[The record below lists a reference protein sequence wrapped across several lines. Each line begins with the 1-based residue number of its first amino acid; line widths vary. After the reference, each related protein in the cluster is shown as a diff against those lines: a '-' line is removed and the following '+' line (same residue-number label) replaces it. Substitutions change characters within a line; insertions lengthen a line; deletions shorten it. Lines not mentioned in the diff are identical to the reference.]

1 MNPQPKECKQ
11 SVFEHLSCEL
21 EIDTRM
27 LAMIGVLVFIWV
39 TLHLMTGS
47 FFPKLWD
54 LLSTGGGS
62 SDLWSHLDTE
72 AFSAKIWDLT
82 NVDGFFLK
90 PRNLYNLAVQT
101 SVVGI
106 MATGMVLVIVARH
119 IDLSVGSAMGFTG
132 MAIAFLQVHVFTLGA
147 AWNWPLTVVFGL
159 LLGAAI
165 GLWQGWWIA
174 FRGVPAFVVTL
185 GGLLIFRGGAY
196 LITDGRTVAP
206 MDETYQLLGGGINGS
221 IGATGSWIFGA
232 IVIAVMLFG
241 ALRGRVRRK
250 KYGFKPKKLWVEVTM
265 LVIGIGLVCGFVIVM
280 NSYYKPRTE
289 IPRGIP
295 IPVLILIG
303 VVVIMTLLSKVTK
316 FGRYVFAIGGNPE
329 AAELS
334 GINVPRV
341 TMLIFMVMGILCGV
355 AAVITTARL
364 NAGANSMGTM
374 AELSV
379 IAAAVIGGT
388 SLAGG
393 LGTIVGAILGA
404 LIMQSL
410 ESGMVLLGVTSAMR
424 QVVIGLVLIVAV
436 WFDVVYN
443 KKKQ

>member
-1 MNPQPKECKQ
+1 MNPQPKEAPKT
-11 SVFEHLSCEL
+11 SLFHRLSSEL

-27 LAMIGVLVFIWV
+27 LAMIGALIIIWV
-39 TLHLMTGS
+39 VLTV
-47 FFPKLWD
+47 
-54 LLSTGGGS
+54 
-62 SDLWSHLDTE
+62 
-72 AFSAKIWDLT
+72 LT
-82 NVDGFFLK
+82 NGIFFTA
-90 PRNLYNLAVQT
+90 RNLYNLAVQT

-119 IDLSVGSAMGFTG
+119 IDLSVGSLMGFTG
-132 MAIAFLQVHVFTLGA
+132 MVIAYLQVHVFTLGA
-147 AWNWPLTVVFGL
+147 AWNWPLTVLCGL
-159 LLGAAI
+159 ALGAVV
-165 GLWQGWWIA
+165 GLWQGWWVA
-174 FRGVPAFVVTL
+174 YRGVPAFVVTL

-196 LITDGRTVAP
+196 LVTDGRTVAP
-206 MDETYQLLGGGINGS
+206 MDKTYQLLGGGINGS
-221 IGATGSWIFGA
+221 IGATWSWVFGLA
-232 IVIAVMLFG
+232 CILLMILGTFRSRA
-241 ALRGRVRRK
+241 RRK
-250 KYGFKPKKLWVEVTM
+250 KYGFKPKARWAELVM
-265 LVIGIGLVCGFVIVM
+265 LLIGIGLVCGFVMVM

-303 VVVIMTLLSKVTK
+303 VVVIMTLLTKVTK

-341 TMLIFMVMGILCGV
+341 TMFIFMVMGILCGV

-374 AELSV
+374 AELNV

-393 LGTIVGAILGA
+393 VGTITGAILGA
-404 LIMQSL
+404 VIMQSL
-410 ESGMVLLGVTSAMR
+410 ESGMVLMGVTSAMR
-424 QVVIGLVLIVAV
+424 QVVIGLVLVLAV
-436 WFDVVYN
+436 WFDVMYN
-443 KKKQ
+443 KNKR

>member
-1 MNPQPKECKQ
+1 MDSKAPESTRSP
-11 SVFEHLSCEL
+11 FERLCCSL

-27 LAMIGVLVFIWV
+27 LAMIGALLIIWF
-39 TLHLMTGS
+39 TLNYLTDGI
-47 FFPKLWD
+47 FF
-54 LLSTGGGS
+54 T
-62 SDLWSHLDTE
+62 
-72 AFSAKIWDLT
+72 A
-82 NVDGFFLK
+82 
-90 PRNLYNLAVQT
+90 RNLYNLAVQT

-119 IDLSVGSAMGFTG
+119 IDLSVGSVMGFTG
-132 MAIAFLQVHVFTLGA
+132 MVIAFLQVHVFTLGA
-147 AWNWPLTVVFGL
+147 AWNWPLTVVCGL
-159 LLGAAI
+159 ALGAVI
-165 GLWQGWWIA
+165 GLWQGWWVSY
-174 FRGVPAFVVTL
+174 RGVPAFVVTL
-185 GGLLIFRGGAY
+185 GGLLIFRGAAY
-196 LITDGRTVAP
+196 LVTDGRTVAP
-206 MDETYQLLGGGINGS
+206 MDETYQLLGGGIHGS
-221 IGATGSWIFGA
+221 IGATGSWIFGGICIA
-232 IVIAVMLFG
+232 ILLLGTLQSRKRRRRFG
-241 ALRGRVRRK
+241 C
-250 KYGFKPKKLWVEVTM
+250 KPKAVWAELLIL
-265 LVIGIGLVCGFVIVM
+265 LVSIGLICGFVMVM

-303 VVVIMTLLSKVTK
+303 VVVVMTLLAKVTK
-316 FGRYVFAIGGNPE
+316 FGRYTFAIGGNPE

-341 TMLIFMVMGILCGV
+341 TMYIFGVMGLLCGV

-364 NAGANSMGTM
+364 NAGANSMGMM
-374 AELSV
+374 AELNV

-393 LGTIVGAILGA
+393 LGSIAGAILGA

-410 ESGMVLLGVTSAMR
+410 ESGMVLLGVSSAMR

-443 KKKQ
+443 KNRR

>member
-1 MNPQPKECKQ
+1 MTPQPKEAPKT
-11 SVFEHLSCEL
+11 SLFHRLSAEL

-27 LAMIGVLVFIWV
+27 LAMIGALIIIWV
-39 TLHLMTGS
+39 VLTV
-47 FFPKLWD
+47 
-54 LLSTGGGS
+54 
-62 SDLWSHLDTE
+62 
-72 AFSAKIWDLT
+72 LT
-82 NVDGFFLK
+82 NGIFFTA
-90 PRNLYNLAVQT
+90 RNLYNLAVQT

-119 IDLSVGSAMGFTG
+119 IDLSVGSLMGFTG
-132 MAIAFLQVHVFTLGA
+132 MVIAYLQVHVFTLGA
-147 AWNWPLTVVFGL
+147 AWNWPLTVLCGL
-159 LLGAAI
+159 ALGAVV
-165 GLWQGWWIA
+165 GLWQGWWVA
-174 FRGVPAFVVTL
+174 YRGVPAFVVTL

-196 LITDGRTVAP
+196 LVTDGRTVAP
-206 MDETYQLLGGGINGS
+206 MDKTYQLLGGGINGS
-221 IGATGSWIFGA
+221 IGATWSWVFGLA
-232 IVIAVMLFG
+232 CILLMILGTFRSRA
-241 ALRGRVRRK
+241 RRK
-250 KYGFKPKKLWVEVTM
+250 KYGFKPKARWAELVM
-265 LVIGIGLVCGFVIVM
+265 LLIGVGLVCGFVMVM

-303 VVVIMTLLSKVTK
+303 VVVIMTLLTKVTK

-341 TMLIFMVMGILCGV
+341 TMFIFMVMGILCGV

-374 AELSV
+374 AELNV

-393 LGTIVGAILGA
+393 VGTITGAILGA
-404 LIMQSL
+404 VIMQSL
-410 ESGMVLLGVTSAMR
+410 ESGMVLMGVTSAMR
-424 QVVIGLVLIVAV
+424 QVVIGLVLVLAV
-436 WFDVVYN
+436 WFDVMYN
-443 KKKQ
+443 KNKR

>member
-1 MNPQPKECKQ
+1 MPPQSGPESRPSLFQ
-11 SVFEHLSCEL
+11 RISTEL

-27 LAMIGVLVFIWV
+27 LAMVGALIVIWIVLTI
-39 TLHLMTGS
+39 
-47 FFPKLWD
+47 
-54 LLSTGGGS
+54 
-62 SDLWSHLDTE
+62 
-72 AFSAKIWDLT
+72 LT
-82 NVDGFFLK
+82 NGIFFTS
-90 PRNLYNLAVQT
+90 RNLYNLAVQT

-119 IDLSVGSAMGFTG
+119 IDLSVGSLMGFTG
-132 MAIAFLQVHVFTLGA
+132 MVIAYLQVHVFTLGA
-147 AWNWPLTVVFGL
+147 AWNWPLTVVCGL
-159 LLGAAI
+159 LLGGLV

-174 FRGVPAFVVTL
+174 YRGVPAFVVTL
-185 GGLLIFRGGAY
+185 GGLLVFRGGAY
-196 LITDGRTVAP
+196 LVTDGRTVAP
-206 MDETYQLLGGGINGS
+206 MDKTYQLLGGGIDGS
-221 IGATGSWIFGA
+221 IGATWSWVFG
-232 IVIAVMLFG
+232 IVCIALMILGTV
-241 ALRGRVRRK
+241 RSRIRRK
-250 KYGFKPKKLWVEVTM
+250 KYGFEPKARWAE
-265 LVIGIGLVCGFVIVM
+265 LVILLTGIALVCGFVLIM
-280 NSYYKPRTE
+280 NSYYKPRTQ

-303 VVVIMTLLSKVTK
+303 VVVMMTLLAKVTK

-341 TMLIFMVMGILCGV
+341 TMYIFMVMGILCGI

-393 LGTIVGAILGA
+393 VGSIAGAILGA
-404 LIMQSL
+404 VIMQSL
-410 ESGMVLLGVTSAMR
+410 ESGMVLMGVTSAMR
-424 QVVIGLVLIVAV
+424 QVIIGLVLILAV
-436 WFDVVYN
+436 WFDVMYN
-443 KKKQ
+443 KNKR

>member
-1 MNPQPKECKQ
+1 MNPQHEQAPKT
-11 SVFEHLSCEL
+11 SIFHRISSEL

-27 LAMIGVLVFIWV
+27 LAMIGALLIIWIVLTV
-39 TLHLMTGS
+39 
-47 FFPKLWD
+47 
-54 LLSTGGGS
+54 
-62 SDLWSHLDTE
+62 
-72 AFSAKIWDLT
+72 LT
-82 NVDGFFLK
+82 NGIFFTA
-90 PRNLYNLAVQT
+90 RNLYNLAVQT

-119 IDLSVGSAMGFTG
+119 IDLSVGSLMGFTG
-132 MAIAFLQVHVFTLGA
+132 MVIAYLQVHVFTLGA
-147 AWNWPLTVVFGL
+147 AWNWPLTVLCGL
-159 LLGAAI
+159 ALGALV

-174 FRGVPAFVVTL
+174 YRGVPAFVVTL

-196 LITDGRTVAP
+196 LVTDGRTVAP
-206 MDETYQLLGGGINGS
+206 MDKTYQLLGGGINGS
-221 IGATGSWIFGA
+221 IGATWSWIFGGVC
-232 IVIAVMLFG
+232 ILLMIIGTF
-241 ALRGRVRRK
+241 RGRARRK
-250 KYGFKPKKLWVEVTM
+250 KYGFKPKARWAELVM
-265 LVIGIGLVCGFVIVM
+265 LLIGIGLICGFVMVM

-303 VVVIMTLLSKVTK
+303 VVVLMTLLAKVTK

-334 GINVPRV
+334 GINVQRV
-341 TMLIFMVMGILCGV
+341 TMFIFMVMGILCGV

-374 AELSV
+374 AELNV

-393 LGTIVGAILGA
+393 VGTIAGAILGA
-404 LIMQSL
+404 VIMQSL
-410 ESGMVLLGVTSAMR
+410 ESGMVLMGVTSAMR
-424 QVVIGLVLIVAV
+424 QVVIGLVLVLAV

-443 KKKQ
+443 KTKR